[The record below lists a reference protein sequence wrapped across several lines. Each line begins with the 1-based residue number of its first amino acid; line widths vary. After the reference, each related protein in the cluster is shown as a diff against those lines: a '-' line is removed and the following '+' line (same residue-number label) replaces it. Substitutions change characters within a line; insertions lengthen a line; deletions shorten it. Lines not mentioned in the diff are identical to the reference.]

1 MDVARCVAICGG
13 SMSFKFKIGD
23 KIVPTLA
30 QEMGIP
36 VGPSKVTAL
45 QLDGYVEIQPIG
57 THRRHLVEDKDYE
70 RYNEE
75 DIEPNNQGDAFSTG
89 WGIKAL

>member
-1 MDVARCVAICGG
+1 
-13 SMSFKFKIGD
+13 MSFKFNIGD
-23 KIVPTLA
+23 KIVPILA
-30 QEMGIP
+30 KEMDIP

-57 THRRHLVEDKDYE
+57 TYHRHLVEDKYYE

-75 DIEPNNQGDAFSTG
+75 ASEPDNQGDAFAPR
-89 WGIKAL
+89 WGTKEL